1 MRLLPLLA
9 LSGLIG
15 LVHFSL
21 VCSWFGRTA
30 TLTRNRR
37 PLLPESDTTHCST
50 CAAKPRPVG
59 YEHVTWTDQGP
70 ELEDWGQGRK
80 IICPKPPGQQCT
92 NHRSQGKVCPVCTG
106 DTAVS
111 VCGTAPV

>member
-1 MRLLPLLA
+1 MRFLPLLA

-15 LVHFSL
+15 LIHISSVW
-21 VCSWFGRTA
+21 SWFGRPA

-37 PLLPESDTTHCST
+37 PLLPKSDTTHCSL
-50 CAAKPRPVG
+50 CAAKPCPPG
-59 YEHVTWTDQGP
+59 YTHVTWTDKGP
-70 ELEDWGQGRK
+70 ELEDWGGRR
-80 IICPKPPGQQCT
+80 IPCPNPPGQQCT

-111 VCGTAPV
+111 VCGTAPA